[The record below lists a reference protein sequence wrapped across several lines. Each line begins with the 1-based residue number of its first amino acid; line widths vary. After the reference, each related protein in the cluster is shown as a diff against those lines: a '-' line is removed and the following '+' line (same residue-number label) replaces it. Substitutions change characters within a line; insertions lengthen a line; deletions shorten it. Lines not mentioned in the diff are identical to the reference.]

1 MANSAA
7 GLRRLIRRLAIPLHT
22 DERGATATE
31 YGVLAGFIAI
41 VIVAGVGAFGTA
53 LNLHFTWLSAGV
65 RAALGI
71 P

>member
-1 MANSAA
+1 MSRFTRDP
-7 GLRRLIRRLAIPLHT
+7 LTWVQRLSRLIPE
-22 DERGATATE
+22 ERGVTAAE

-53 LNLHFTWLSAGV
+53 LNVYFTALSTGV
-65 RAALGI
+65 KAALGI